1 MQWIFQF
8 GSVTKL
14 CLTLCDPM
22 DCSTPGFPV
31 HHQLPELA
39 QTHIHWVHDAIQP
52 CHLLSSPSPS
62 TFNHSQHQDLF
73 QWIISS
79 HQVAKYWS
87 FSFSISPSNEYQYW
101 FPLEL
106 TGLISLPSQGLS
118 RVFSSP
124 IVQKHQFFC
133 YSAFF
138 TIQLSHPY
146 KTTGYL
152 SLGLTITGA
161 SQGDLFH
168 SGCVY
173 LEIRNP

>member
-1 MQWIFQF
+1 
-8 GSVTKL
+8 
-14 CLTLCDPM
+14 M
-22 DCSTPGFPV
+22 DCSTPG
-31 HHQLPELA
+31 
-39 QTHIHWVHDAIQP
+39 
-52 CHLLSSPSPS
+52 SPSFTISQSLLRLMSFEAEMPS
-62 TFNHSQHQDLF
+62 NHLILSPPSPPALNLSQYQGLY
-73 QWIISS
+73 QRVSCS

>member
-1 MQWIFQF
+1 MNH
-8 GSVTKL
+8 
-14 CLTLCDPM
+14 
-22 DCSTPGFPV
+22 STPGLPI
-31 HHQLPELA
+31 HHQLPEFT
-39 QTHIHWVHDAIQP
+39 QTHVHWVSDAIQLSHP
-52 CHLLSSPSPS
+52 LSSPFPPA
-62 TFNHSQHQDLF
+62 FDLSQHQGLF
-73 QWIISS
+73 KWVSS
-79 HQVAKYWS
+79 SCQVAKYWS

>member
-1 MQWIFQF
+1 MN
-8 GSVTKL
+8 
-14 CLTLCDPM
+14 CN
-22 DCSTPGFPV
+22 TPGFHV
-31 HHQLPELA
+31 LHYLPEFA
-39 QTHIHWVHDAIQP
+39 QTHIHWVSDAIQP
-52 CHLLSSPSPS
+52 SHPLSSPSCPAL
-62 TFNHSQHQDLF
+62 NLSQYQGLY
-73 QWIISS
+73 QRVSCS

-138 TIQLSHPY
+138 TIQFSHPY